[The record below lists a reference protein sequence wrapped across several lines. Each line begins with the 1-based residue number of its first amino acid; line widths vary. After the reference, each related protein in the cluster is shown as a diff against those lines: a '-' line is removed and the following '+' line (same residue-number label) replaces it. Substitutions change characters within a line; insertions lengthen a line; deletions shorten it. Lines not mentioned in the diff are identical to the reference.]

1 MGGGILAHMAVNRLD
16 LFRQHM
22 ARLDA
27 TAGPREIIQGGY
39 YVAPGKSVADELS
52 ARLSLKPSSS
62 HMVLGGVGSGKT
74 TQLMMAC
81 EQLNRI
87 KDTSAI
93 YIDVSEHCDL
103 KRLVPAQ
110 LEMVLAHELV
120 SHTSD
125 DLLIALSGK
134 GSGVERA
141 ASEVAGAF
149 LKGSRDLDSK
159 RTMLW
164 RAMQELRIQMA
175 QSQPHLII
183 VLDSLDRLDDMMRL
197 EDVVANWLP
206 RLVELEVG
214 VVLTAPLATLYGARR
229 VLLDRVDR
237 YYHLPWMDVREDA
250 NRAFLAQVLRARIPA
265 SLCPDASSIRLIEL
279 SGGVLRDL
287 IGLTQSAVEEAY
299 VEGADTVTLE
309 HVQLVA
315 DTFGR
320 KHLLGLDAE
329 ELAILQKVRTSGS
342 FVPTGDEHLALV
354 HTRRVLEY
362 RHGARISYR
371 VHPTT
376 EALLAEL
383 AEP

>member
-1 MGGGILAHMAVNRLD
+1 MAVNRLD

-27 TAGPREIIQGGY
+27 TAGPRETIQSGC
-39 YVAPGKSVADELS
+39 YVAPPGKSVADELS

-62 HMVLGGVGSGKT
+62 HLVLGGVGSGKT
-74 TQLMMAC
+74 TQLMMVC
-81 EQLNRI
+81 EQLNRL

-93 YIDVSEHCDL
+93 YIDVSVHWDL

-110 LEMVLAHELV
+110 LEMMLAHELV
-120 SHTSD
+120 SHNGD
-125 DLLIALSGK
+125 DLLVVLSGK
-134 GSGVERA
+134 NSRVEHA
-141 ASEVAGAF
+141 ASEVAEAL
-149 LKGSRDLDSK
+149 LKRSRDVDSK

-164 RAMQELRIQMA
+164 RAIQELRIQMA
-175 QSQPHLII
+175 QSHPHLII
-183 VLDSLDRLDDMMRL
+183 VLDSLDRLDDMTRF
-197 EDVVANWLP
+197 ESVVANWLP
-206 RLVELEVG
+206 RLMELEVG

-250 NRAFLAQVLRARIPA
+250 NRAFLAQVLRARIPE
-265 SLCPDASSIRLIEL
+265 SLCPDASCIRLIEL

-287 IGLTQSAVEEAY
+287 ISLTQSAVEEAY
-299 VEGADTVTLE
+299 VEGTDTVTLE

-315 DTFGR
+315 DAFGR

-329 ELAILQKVRTSGS
+329 DLAILQKVRISGS
-342 FVPTGDEHLALV
+342 FVPTTDEHLALV

-362 RHGARISYR
+362 RQGARISYR

-376 EALLAEL
+376 DALLAEL
-383 AEP
+383 AAP

>member
-1 MGGGILAHMAVNRLD
+1 MAVNRLD

-27 TAGPREIIQGGY
+27 TAGPREIIEGGY
-39 YVAPGKSVADELS
+39 YVAPPGNSVADQLV

-74 TQLMMAC
+74 TQLMTVC

-87 KDTSAI
+87 EDTRAV

-103 KRLVPAQ
+103 KSLDTND
-110 LEMVLAHELV
+110 LAIMLSRELV
-120 SHTSD
+120 RHGNEILGQESKELGEVEQAAED
-125 DLLIALSGK
+125 FDKALAWQGEV
-134 GSGVERA
+134 GSQ
-141 ASEVAGAF
+141 AG
-149 LKGSRDLDSK
+149 
-159 RTMLW
+159 LW
-164 RAMQELRIQMA
+164 RPVQDLRRTLA
-175 QSQPHLII
+175 QAKPHFLI
-183 VLDSLDRLDDMMRL
+183 VLDSLDRLDDMAQF
-197 EDVVANWLP
+197 EKVVTTWLP
-206 RLVELEVG
+206 RLAELDLG

-250 NRAFLAQVLRARIPA
+250 NREFLAQVLRARIPE
-265 SLCPDASSIRLIEL
+265 SLCPDTSCIRLIEL

-287 IGLTQSAVEEAY
+287 VALTQSAVEEAY
-299 VEGADTVTLE
+299 VEGTDTVTLE

-315 DTFGR
+315 DAFGR

-329 ELAILQKVRTSGS
+329 DLAILQKVRTSGS
-342 FVPTGDEHLALV
+342 FVPTSDEHLALV

-376 EALLAEL
+376 DALLAEL